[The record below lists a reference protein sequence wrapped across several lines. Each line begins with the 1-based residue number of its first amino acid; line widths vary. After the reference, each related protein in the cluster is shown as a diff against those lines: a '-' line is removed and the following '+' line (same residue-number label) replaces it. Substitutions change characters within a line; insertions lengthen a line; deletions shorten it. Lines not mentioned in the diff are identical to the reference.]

1 MTNIENKNIPAGTR
15 DLIYEECI
23 APKEIEATLF
33 SLYSKLG
40 YQPVSTP
47 VLEYYSTFNHGL
59 QDIKEES
66 IFKFSGMNGKT
77 VALRPDNTSPILR
90 VAMSKL
96 KDEPLPLKLCY
107 SQDVFRNITAFH
119 AKRSQMLQSGIEI
132 IGGDSVEEDIRCIFT
147 ALESLGAC
155 SNNYKLEIGHAGF
168 IDALL
173 DKFSLDSEEKD
184 ELRDFMS
191 AKNSSEFPFASVLG
205 NKEAVALAQN
215 VQRLFGGIEIIEKA
229 EKLAMG
235 NEKAM
240 AILNYIKYI
249 VNVFIEAGYG
259 DMIIIDLGIIQKID
273 YYTGLVFKGY
283 VEGIG
288 EAVLSGGR
296 YDNLLLSFGSS
307 LSACGFGLNI
317 SELALLHNSEA
328 HASVNMSFSGGAD
341 DVIAAKAYLKG

>member
-1 MTNIENKNIPAGTR
+1 MTNVENKNIPAGTR

-23 APKEIEATLF
+23 AQREIEDKLL
-33 SLYSKLG
+33 SLYRKLG
-40 YQPVSTP
+40 YNPISTP

-96 KDEPLPLKLCY
+96 KDEALPLKLCY

-155 SNNYKLEIGHAGF
+155 SDNYKLEIGHAGF

-173 DKFSLDSEEKD
+173 DKFSLDSDEKD

-191 AKNSSEFPFASVLG
+191 AKNSSEFPFASVLN
-205 NKEAVALAQN
+205 NKEAVALAQS

-229 EKLAMG
+229 EKLAIG

-240 AILNYIKYI
+240 AILDYIKYI

-317 SELALLHNSEA
+317 SELALLQDTEEIKDVNLSF
-328 HASVNMSFSGGAD
+328 ASGAK
-341 DVIAAKAYLKG
+341 DVIKAKAYLLG